1 MYATLIVLF
10 QTLSKDPNGPK
21 PWEDPLNA
29 DTPDMYWWGNLM
41 LVVLLTLHTWWFWLF
56 LKLLYGLL
64 TTDAHESGRE
74 NYEGDSTDEVNTHH
88 ARLLCVVVALPPLCV
103 AMVTHKGL
111 AADVTGGRQHWW

>member
-74 NYEGDSTDEVNTHH
+74 NYEGDSTDEVHH
-88 ARLLCVVVALPPLCV
+88 TTPV
-103 AMVTHKGL
+103 
-111 AADVTGGRQHWW
+111 